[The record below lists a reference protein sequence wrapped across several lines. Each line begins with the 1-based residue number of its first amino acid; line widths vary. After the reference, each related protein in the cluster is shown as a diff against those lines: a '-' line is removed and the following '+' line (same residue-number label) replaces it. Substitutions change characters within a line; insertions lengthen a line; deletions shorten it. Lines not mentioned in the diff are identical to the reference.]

1 MRFGSGRE
9 GRGVDGPGGGMEM
22 RRFGVGMLIL
32 AVAAVTA
39 CGGDA
44 PRQQPKKPEKIE
56 KAAARLASEAVPP
69 PQTPTAGL
77 VFSPQPSRPEEQE
90 PPAYMLDYC
99 QPPAG
104 GRNRAPVPVA
114 GPYPPPVRTTL
125 FYRDT
130 ATLLQPAFRCVI
142 RDEDDWTEISVLG
155 RMVVDKTVLLN
166 FQREMILLA
175 GTGAKTSGGYDV
187 RFDSVV
193 VRRDS
198 MWVFV
203 GNQAPPPGAVLAA
216 EAFSAAEVRRA
227 PRFDGTLVL
236 VEEAIPPPP
245 PPTPLKEAP
254 KDSLNLRHISRDSL
268 KKL

>member
-1 MRFGSGRE
+1 MVLG
-9 GRGVDGPGGGMEM
+9 
-22 RRFGVGMLIL
+22 
-32 AVAAVTA
+32 AAA
-39 CGGDA
+39 MGCRDPQ
-44 PRQQPKKPEKIE
+44 PRQRKPEKIE
-56 KAAARLASEAVPP
+56 KTAAKLASQPATQPVR
-69 PQTPTAGL
+69 PTAGL

-227 PRFDGTLVL
+227 PRFDGTVVF